1 MTNKEDYMK
10 LIIGI
15 VATDDCN
22 NVVKSLIKN
31 DYFCTRLTSTGGF
44 LRKGNTVI
52 LIGAKA
58 TEVDKVI
65 KIIEKESKTRKAM
78 VPSSVVD
85 EYGMTTGAPIEVTVG
100 GATLFI
106 LDVKKTVKL

>member
-1 MTNKEDYMK
+1 MK

-31 DYFCTRLTSTGGF
+31 DYFCTRLSSTGWF

-85 EYGMTTGAPIEVTVG
+85 EYGMTTGTPIEVTVG

-106 LDVKKTVKL
+106 LDVEKTVKL